1 MIEVTDKDLGL
12 WVRYDEELPDP
23 HIRFQIE
30 VVELAMK
37 YGYDIN
43 TEIWQEDKLKFFAGE
58 SDEEMQRDL
67 FYVFDYSTQ
76 WLEEELSEGYELE
89 IQDTGLAIVKST

>member
-1 MIEVTDKDLGL
+1 LISVTDEDLGI
-12 WVRYDEELPDP
+12 WVAYDEELPDP
-23 HIRFQIE
+23 HIRFQIA

-37 YGYDIN
+37 HGYDIN
-43 TEIWQEDKLKFFAGE
+43 TEIWEEDKLKFFAGE

-76 WLEEELSEGYELE
+76 WLEEELSEGYEIEL
-89 IQDTGLAIVKST
+89 QDTGLAIIKLT

>member
-1 MIEVTDKDLGL
+1 MISVTDEDLGV
-12 WVRYDEELPDP
+12 WVGYDEELPDP
-23 HIRFQIE
+23 HIRFQIA

-43 TEIWQEDKLKFFAGE
+43 TKIWREDKLKFFAGE

-67 FYVFDYSTQ
+67 FYVFDYSVQ
-76 WLEEELSEGYELE
+76 WLDEELSEGYELE
-89 IQDTGLAIVKST
+89 TQDTGLAIIKST